1 VNNLYQDICAELAPL
16 YDEREAR
23 ALARIVIE
31 DVMHLSFT
39 KAMAGLCG
47 EMSAEQMRTLS
58 DTMARLKRHEPIQYI
73 IGGTEFCGLPIKVN
87 SSVLIPRPETE
98 QLVEIATT
106 VLDEE
111 CPVRV
116 MDACTGS
123 GCIAVAVKS
132 LRPKWE
138 VSACDISAGA
148 LETAKLN
155 AELNNAEI
163 SFSQFD
169 LLTGEFPAGR
179 YDMIVSNPPYVM
191 NKEKAT
197 MSNNV
202 LEYEPSVA
210 LFVDDDNPLVFYK
223 ALASWGQ
230 LALGKGGVLLVE
242 INHLLADETM
252 EVFVAQGYAGVKAV
266 DDCFGKPR
274 FVICRK

>member
-73 IGGTEFCGLPIKVN
+73 IGGTEFCDLPIKVN

-106 VLDEE
+106 VLDGE

-148 LETAKLN
+148 LETARLN

-197 MSNNV
+197 MSSNV